1 MRIYRFFETSL
12 NEFINKTDWNGQTL
26 KQNEKS
32 IALCTL
38 LFYQIPD
45 QFTATLQTV
54 LDPYN
59 SSYSSPVL
67 NYNDKDFSF
76 RYTEFENLIFNP
88 TVFESNLVSIISFY
102 SYVILGMDQDICT
115 RIR

>member
-1 MRIYRFFETSL
+1 MVKHWSKMKKSL
-12 NEFINKTDWNGQTL
+12 LYVHIILSN
-26 KQNEKS
+26 S
-32 IALCTL
+32 
-38 LFYQIPD
+38 D
-45 QFTATLQTV
+45 QFTATLQV
-54 LDPYN
+54 QSSRPIYN

-102 SYVILGMDQDICT
+102 SYVILGMDQDTFVLNQVTLILK
-115 RIR
+115 